1 MIGHD
6 SQSAYSDDSSDQL
19 LDSPGSPTGH
29 RRSHLVPVGRAVT
42 TSSRLSIDAKATNR
56 ATEHALGRG
65 PQGWTDPARLTPRET
80 EVLGWMARG
89 LTNAG
94 IAKRLFVSTKTV
106 ELHVARIF
114 DKLGLHEQWGTN
126 RRVVAVIRWLNQEG

>member
-1 MIGHD
+1 
-6 SQSAYSDDSSDQL
+6 
-19 LDSPGSPTGH
+19 
-29 RRSHLVPVGRAVT
+29 
-42 TSSRLSIDAKATNR
+42 
-56 ATEHALGRG
+56 
-65 PQGWTDPARLTPRET
+65 
-80 EVLGWMARG
+80 MARG